1 MGRLRHSIGPTSYN
15 VALEDGRTVRRH
27 LDHLRPITGS
37 AEMEVREKSSD
48 RIPPEA
54 ITNEGYQDSDH
65 CISPDPASY
74 TNDNVSLVSDELPVL
89 RRSKRQHH
97 PPKRYEPESKSY

>member
-1 MGRLRHSIGPTSYN
+1 MSVIQRLHCSTGPTSYN

-37 AEMEVREKSSD
+37 AEMEVREKCSD

-54 ITNEGYQDSDH
+54 ITNEGYQDLDQS
-65 CISPDPASY
+65 ISPDPASNA
-74 TNDNVSLVSDELPVL
+74 NDNESLAPDEVPEL
-89 RRSKRQHH
+89 RRSKRKHH
-97 PPKRYEPESKSY
+97 PPKRYEPES